1 MDIHHIL
8 KQIRMDLQT
17 VNQKLDAFGAAVGQL
32 LTGYKSLAAQTEQNT
47 TVINDLKATV
57 NTLQAELSAGATSD
71 QLQPL
76 ADKLDALTTEIQAA
90 LPALVTTET
99 TTETTTVAQ

>member
-1 MDIHHIL
+1 
-8 KQIRMDLQT
+8 MDLQT
-17 VNQKLDAFGAAVGQL
+17 VTQKLDAFGTAVGHL
-32 LTGYKSLAAQTEQNT
+32 LNGYKSLAAQTEQNT

-57 NTLQAELSAGATSD
+57 ELLQTQLSAGATSE

-76 ADKLDALTTEIQAA
+76 ADKLDALTTEIQAV
-90 LPALVTTET
+90 LPAPVSTDT